1 MIWNLNNARRFSY
14 MELIED
20 LFRLWWHLFLSL
32 STFSKV
38 FIIIFFGTVSIG
50 IIAKTLEEQKIRE
63 GKLKAIKKEEKKEEK
78 EKIDDFLLKP

>member
-1 MIWNLNNARRFSY
+1 

-32 STFSKV
+32 STFSKI

-50 IIAKTLEEQKIRE
+50 IIAKTLEEQT
-63 GKLKAIKKEEKKEEK
+63 
-78 EKIDDFLLKP
+78 IDHLIINC